1 MRIRS
6 ESWFCFWSFLGLGAW
21 GLAVSAVLFN
31 YVLAES
37 SGLLLSTILG
47 LGVAGGPVA
56 AYGLYKI
63 KRGYEPFSFW
73 VFLFGWLCAGV
84 YSVFFGSV
92 LQFLLLVAG
101 VKSIGGVP
109 IDHLFWSF
117 PANLGGH

>member
-47 LGVAGGPVA
+47 LGLAGGAVA
-56 AYGLYKI
+56 AYSLYKT
-63 KRGYEPFSFW
+63 KRGYEPFSIW
-73 VFLFGWLCAGV
+73 GLLFAWLCAGV

-92 LQFLLLVAG
+92 LQFLLPVVG
-101 VKSIGGVP
+101 VKSLGGVR
-109 IDHLFWSF
+109 IDHWSWSF
-117 PANLGGH
+117 PAKFGGH